1 MIKIE
6 NVSKTYNKTEA
17 LKNINLEIKNNDI
30 FCLLGKNGAGKTTL
44 ISCILD
50 LVEIDQGQIEILG
63 QHHDELLET
72 HKKKIGVAM
81 DNLALIEEISGL
93 DYLRFVGR
101 IYKLPKD
108 ILENRI
114 QDLFRY
120 FFENEGDLDKNIG
133 KYSTGMKKKIAFCAA
148 VLHTPEILILDE
160 PFSGL
165 DPLVANQMV
174 SFIQKY
180 RRDDRLI
187 FISSHD
193 LTYVQK
199 IATRIGV
206 LDNSEL
212 IFNSTLD
219 EFTKSGADALDSALL
234 KILQPN
240 ESALDNIAWI

>member
-6 NVSKTYNKTEA
+6 DVSKFYGKKEI
-17 LKNINLEIKNNDI
+17 LKNINLRIEKNEI

-44 ISCILD
+44 ISILLD
-50 LVEIDQGQIEILG
+50 LVEIDKGSIEILG
-63 QHHDELLET
+63 KSHDVLTAEDKKLL
-72 HKKKIGVAM
+72 GVAM
-81 DNLALIEEISGL
+81 DNLALIDEISGL
-93 DYLRFVGR
+93 DYLRFVGH
-101 IYKLPKD
+101 IYKLPKEL
-108 ILENRI
+108 IESRI

-120 FFENEGDLDKNIG
+120 FFEDERDLDKNIG

-148 VLHTPEILILDE
+148 VLHTPEVLILDE

-174 SFIQKY
+174 LFIQKY
-180 RRDDRLI
+180 RREDRII

-206 LDNSEL
+206 LDNSQL
-212 IFNSTLD
+212 IFDATLD
-219 EFTKSGADALDSALL
+219 EFTKSGADALDAALL

-240 ESALDNIAWI
+240 ESELDNISWI

>member
-1 MIKIE
+1 MIRIV
-6 NVSKTYNKTEA
+6 NLSKSFNKTEA
-17 LKNINLEIKNNDI
+17 LKNINLNIEPHDI

-50 LVEIDQGQIEILG
+50 LLEIDNGQIEILG
-63 QHHDELLET
+63 KHHDELKDT
-72 HKKKIGVAM
+72 DKKRIGVAL

-101 IYKLPKD
+101 IYQLPND
-108 ILENRI
+108 ILETRI
-114 QDLFRY
+114 KDLFRY

-174 SFIQKY
+174 LFIKKY
-180 RRDDRLI
+180 RREDRMI

-206 LDNSEL
+206 LDNADL
-212 IFNSTLD
+212 VFNSTLD

-240 ESALDNIAWI
+240 ESELENISWI